1 MSTTPQDDGGN
12 IDAAGASSRR
22 RAGVAMLAIAAA
34 TYIGLIV
41 PPDLDR
47 RWLIASAAPCVAGIF
62 CVMQSYQ
69 VPGTHPLSPPFCLQ
83 AQTSFKNCILIAW
96 FQSCWLG
103 AAISGSE
110 EVEGRMTPVLNA
122 VKVSAQVW
130 NWHLNNA
137 GIGTRHMW
145 KLSSRRVLQRLR
157 ALKMTLQALLLA
169 AAVCAAAIAPAV
181 LLR

>member
-1 MSTTPQDDGGN
+1 MKKKRRFLLLPPLCSSSCCSGGSTMHMRPPHRMPFIRTTPTLPPSLMSTTPQDDGGN

-22 RAGVAMLAIAAA
+22 RAGLAMLAIAAA

-69 VPGTHPLSPPFCLQ
+69 VPGTHPLSPHFCLQ

-96 FQSCWLG
+96 FQSC
-103 AAISGSE
+103 
-110 EVEGRMTPVLNA
+110 
-122 VKVSAQVW
+122 
-130 NWHLNNA
+130 
-137 GIGTRHMW
+137 
-145 KLSSRRVLQRLR
+145 
-157 ALKMTLQALLLA
+157 
-169 AAVCAAAIAPAV
+169 
-181 LLR
+181 